1 MCAECVLYVCR
12 VCVCRVLCVQSAES
26 ARGALGAWAET
37 DREREAPPRDLR
49 QAGPPCG
56 WGTWAAGS
64 FLGFYPHRPRV
75 NMWAQDGED
84 DGDEDVDHLVFRYQA
99 GAECSM

>member
-1 MCAECVLYVCR
+1 MCAECVCAEC
-12 VCVCRVLCVQSAES
+12 CVYRERAES
-26 ARGALGAWAET
+26 ARGARRAWA
-37 DREREAPPRDLR
+37 EREAPPRHLR

-64 FLGFYPHRPRV
+64 LLAFYPHRPRV

-84 DGDEDVDHLVFRYQA
+84 DGDEDVEHLVFRYQA
-99 GAECSM
+99 GAECIM